1 VNNDA
6 DYAIVLTM
14 APQFDASR
22 PSVDELALLAAL
34 MPELLAELDVATDKT
49 EE

>member
-6 DYAIVLTM
+6 DYVIVLTM

-22 PSVDELALLAAL
+22 PSVDELALLAAV
-34 MPELLAELDVATDKT
+34 MVELLAELAVATDKT
-49 EE
+49 EG